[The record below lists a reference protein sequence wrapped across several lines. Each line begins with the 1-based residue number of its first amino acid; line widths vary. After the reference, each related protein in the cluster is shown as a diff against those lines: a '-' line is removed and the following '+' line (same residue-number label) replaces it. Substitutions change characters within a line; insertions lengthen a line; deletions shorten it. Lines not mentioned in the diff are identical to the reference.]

1 MMKPGTLPSTAFA
14 ALLALGQAGCSSRF
28 PLAKPVTGIHPKKE
42 MTFSED
48 VTFLKKHVDVI
59 TLGQGKV
66 SPQVAVVPAYQG
78 RVMTSTV
85 GGAGSPSHGWINY
98 DLIASGKT
106 GLHINAFGGEDRF
119 WLGPE
124 GGQFSIFFKKGDSF
138 DLEHWQTPAVIDTA
152 PYQVLSRT
160 DSEVTFRHE
169 AKIKNYSDTEFSI
182 RIDRTVRLYN
192 RVKISDLLG
201 ADLPDGIH
209 AVAYETENI
218 LTNTGDTAWTKQGG
232 LLSIWI
238 LGMYKHSEQTTVLV
252 PYVEGDE
259 AKLGPIVNDDYFGTV
274 PADRLKVADGVIRF
288 SGDGQYRSKIGLT
301 PQRAKPVLGSYDAT
315 RQLLTIVQY
324 TKPEGATDYVN
335 SMWELQAEPFKGDVV
350 NSYNDGPPSP
360 GVKPLGPFYELESSS
375 PALALKPGES
385 ANHTHRTIHLQGD
398 EAAVRT
404 IGKMLLGVVE

>member
-1 MMKPGTLPSTAFA
+1 MKPVTIPSIAFA
-14 ALLALGQAGCSSRF
+14 AAIALGQAGCTGLTKR
-28 PLAKPVTGIHPKKE
+28 LAKADSTEQE

-48 VTFLKKHVDVI
+48 VAFLKRHVEVI
-59 TLGQGKV
+59 TLGQGAGQ
-66 SPQVAVVPAYQG
+66 PQVAVVPAYQG

-85 GGAGSPSHGWINY
+85 GGGEAPSHGWINH

-106 GLHINAFGGEDRF
+106 GPHINAFGGEDRF

-124 GGQFSIFFKKGDSF
+124 GGQFSVFFKKGDPF

-152 PYQVLSRT
+152 PYRVTAKS
-160 DSEVTFRHE
+160 DSEVTFWHE
-169 AKIKNYSDTEFSI
+169 AKIKNYSDTEFSM
-182 RIDRTVRLYN
+182 RIDRTVRLFDRS
-192 RVKISDLLG
+192 RVGELLG
-201 ADLPDGIH
+201 TGLPEGVH
-209 AVAYETENI
+209 VVCYETENV
-218 LTNTGDTAWTKQGG
+218 LTNIGETAWTKQGG

-259 AKLGPIVNDDYFGTV
+259 AKLGPIVNADYFGTV
-274 PADRLKVADGVIRF
+274 PPDRLKAADGVIRF

-315 RQLLTIVQY
+315 RQLLTLVQY
-324 TKPEGATDYVN
+324 TKPEGATEYVN
-335 SMWELQAEPFKGDVV
+335 SMWELQDEPFRGDVV

-360 GVKPLGPFYELESSS
+360 GAKPLGPFYELESSS

-385 ANHTHRTIHLQGD
+385 ATHIHRTLHLQGD
-398 EAAVRT
+398 EATVREL
-404 IGKMLLGVVE
+404 GKTVLGAIE